1 MPVPSLPPYAGLCWP
16 SGEQRLLLEC
26 LFLEEPQRAR
36 AAFAAWRANVSLDR
50 MEGGSL
56 ALMPMLHF
64 RLNELGVTDAISPRL
79 KGAHR
84 YHWCRGQ
91 ILLRGAME
99 AIDALAAAR
108 IPVLALKGLAVLPF
122 YGGDH
127 GRRPM
132 SDVDLLVPRAD
143 GAAAL
148 GTLARE
154 GWQLTPAVAGI
165 PIADA
170 VEAHHGLAL
179 KRGPVE
185 IDVHW
190 ASLIEDT
197 SPGGDAQLWQRA
209 RPRPLDG
216 RTVFFPTLTDLLF
229 HVCVHGARWSRAG
242 SVIWVADCVHILN
255 GAGAHELDWDAL
267 IGEAIARHLQVPL
280 RETLRFLREAL
291 GVGGVPAEVVRA
303 LAPPEPAWLYWCD
316 HHAFAADPA
325 AGTVLHRT
333 AARILSKIRSGNPVT
348 GLQSIS
354 PDGSLDGLPGGALDR
369 SLAVRRS
376 G

>member
-1 MPVPSLPPYAGLCWP
+1 MPALSTPPSIPRYHGLCWP

-26 LFLEEPQRAR
+26 LFLEERQRAR
-36 AAFAAWRANVSLDR
+36 AAFAAWRANVNLDR
-50 MEGGSL
+50 MQGGSL

-64 RLNELGVTDAISPRL
+64 RLNQLGVTDTMSARL

-132 SDVDLLVPRAD
+132 SDVDLLVPRAQ

-148 GTLARE
+148 VTLVRE
-154 GWQLTPAVAGI
+154 GWQLAPELARVS
-165 PIADA
+165 IAEA

-190 ASLIEDT
+190 SSLIEDT
-197 SPGGDAQLWQRA
+197 SPGGDARLWQRG
-209 RPRPLDG
+209 RPAQLHG
-216 RTVFFPTLTDLLF
+216 RTVFFPTPTDLLF

-255 GAGAHELDWDAL
+255 SAGAQALDWDAL
-267 IGEAIARHLQVPL
+267 IGEAVARHLQVPL

-291 GVGGVPAEVVRA
+291 GVRGVPAEVVPA

-333 AARILSKIRSGNPVT
+333 AARIMSKIRSGSPVT
-348 GLQSIS
+348 GLHSIS
-354 PDGSLDGLPGGALDR
+354 PDQG
-369 SLAVRRS
+369 LAVPRS